1 MKLCILQNLR
11 VLISNLKLVFFSNST
26 IKHPNKKTLV
36 PNLKFFLHET
46 LQFIKFERTDFK
58 HGNSLFKEVPAKN
71 LYAFNFKVKLQE
83 ITKRNY

>member
-1 MKLCILQNLR
+1 MKVCILQKLR
-11 VLISNLKLVFFSNST
+11 VLISNLKIVSFSNST
-26 IKHPNKKTLV
+26 LKHPNKKILV